1 MKKMMLFLLS
11 GLLLLLAWFIFSA
24 FQPAIIIGES
34 DNWKAAYKPRKGPAA
49 DSISYPWKGTI
60 EYKGTSKEPVNI
72 SVDLLDSGKYIN
84 NYMTLI
90 NGTEIGDGNFD
101 GKRQTDYETF
111 YNGPDKSTEGMR
123 ITWLENGK
131 KHTESFKFKRK
142 KRLFVIPLLFPLF

>member
-1 MKKMMLFLLS
+1 MKKMILFLLS

-34 DNWKAAYKPRKGPAA
+34 DNWKAAYKPRKGM
-49 DSISYPWKGTI
+49 DGVDTERYPWNGKITWQNAGSEPEI
-60 EYKGTSKEPVNI
+60 E
-72 SVDLLDSGKYIN
+72 SVDLLTDNKYQN
-84 NYMTLI
+84 KYMKTDAEK
-90 NGTEIGDGNFD
+90 GGGNFD
-101 GKRQTDYETF
+101 GKTLTDYETF
-111 YNGPDKSTEGMR
+111 YNGPDNSIKGMR

>member
-11 GLLLLLAWFIFSA
+11 GLLLLLVWLIFSA

-34 DNWKAAYKPRKGPAA
+34 DNWKATYKPRKGTAA

-111 YNGPDKSTEGMR
+111 YNGPDKSIKGMR